1 MIYFVSAQ
9 RELFSND
16 VYSLI
21 SVSESLKILE
31 TWDMIQFDTETTGL
45 DPHIDTVLM
54 AQFGNIEGTIQIIVD
69 CTDRKSV
76 V

>member
-45 DPHIDTVLM
+45 DPHIDT
-54 AQFGNIEGTIQIIVD
+54 
-69 CTDRKSV
+69 DRKSV